1 MYVFATCGVDQV
13 RGGPHADAPGI
24 AGVWIAA
31 DLVVPLPILLP
42 CDLPEVALSPLH
54 RLAAVI
60 EKLRAAA
67 VGFVVVAF
75 EVAVARPL
83 PWTNLNLRGRRAV
96 RVLWAAAFEIEDHDQ
111 APK

>member
-31 DLVVPLPILLP
+31 DLVIPLPILLP
-42 CDLPEVALSPLH
+42 CDLPEVALPPLH

-67 VGFVVVAF
+67 VVFVVVAF

-83 PWTNLNLRGRRAV
+83 PWTNLAM
-96 RVLWAAAFEIEDHDQ
+96 
-111 APK
+111 